1 MSEVISN
8 VADGGKPVPDD
19 DKMTVGDAL
28 GGSRMNVDVKEF
40 LADWIEKNLGRNC
53 RDVDGKIDL
62 YNKDYDDLYG
72 DNADMIVA
80 ALLPFVIDI
89 YDWQYRGNGTAW
101 LRQKTMLIDRHM
113 EEGDYDHAHLCMA
126 DTTCV
131 GPGWREWTLT

>member
-89 YDWQYRGNGTAW
+89 YDWQYRGNGTA
-101 LRQKTMLIDRHM
+101 LLLHRRVVRRHR
-113 EEGDYDHAHLCMA
+113 GGRGHAHFGILLRRGIRQHSGH
-126 DTTCV
+126 DRLV
-131 GPGWREWTLT
+131 D